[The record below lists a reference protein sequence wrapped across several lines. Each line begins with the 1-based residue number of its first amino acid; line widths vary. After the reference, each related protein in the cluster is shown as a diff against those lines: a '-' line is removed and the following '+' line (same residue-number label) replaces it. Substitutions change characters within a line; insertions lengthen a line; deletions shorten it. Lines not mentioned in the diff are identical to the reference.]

1 MTHTARNIVILGLS
15 FGVVLAGLT
24 GYNLYD
30 TFIAE
35 HETTPEYLLDS
46 SSSSSG
52 SSSSTS
58 TSAGS
63 SSGTS
68 TSSDSTTSDS
78 STSSSSATTGASP
91 YAKTAVTL
99 VKKTAK
105 NSDGV
110 TSKYYI
116 ADIELHSYDDLKAH
130 LTTSSNGSPGANYT
144 QTMTSHISSIESAGE
159 TPLVAINGDSAYY
172 SKYRNG
178 YVIRNGLKYRST
190 QQTTSG
196 SQGVTSGDGFAIYK
210 DGSAST
216 YVETSTTTTELIN
229 NGCYHCFCFGP
240 TLYENSTIQVSTSQD
255 VAQCKGANQRTAI
268 GFIDN
273 YHFVFFVSE
282 GRINGSSVD
291 GFSLY
296 EMAGLLKDYGCVRAY
311 NLDGGGASYMW
322 YDGSRVNSSSENR
335 AVGDILY
342 VKAS

>member
-1 MTHTARNIVILGLS
+1 MTRTARNIVILGLS
-15 FGVVLAGLT
+15 FGVILAGLT

-30 TFIAE
+30 TFVAE
-35 HETTPEYLLDS
+35 HEATAEYLLDS
-46 SSSSSG
+46 SSSGTTSLTSTNSG
-52 SSSSTS
+52 SGTSASSDSSRGSESTS
-58 TSAGS
+58 TN
-63 SSGTS
+63 
-68 TSSDSTTSDS
+68 
-78 STSSSSATTGASP
+78 ASP
-91 YAKTAVTL
+91 YAKTAVSL
-99 VKKTAK
+99 VNRTAK
-105 NSDGV
+105 NDNGV

-116 ADIELHSYDDLKAH
+116 ADIELHSYDDLKTH
-130 LTTSSNGSPGANYT
+130 LTTSSGGSPGANYT
-144 QTMTSHISSIESAGE
+144 QKMMSHISSIESAGE
-159 TPLVAINGDSAYY
+159 SPLVAINGDSAYY

-210 DGSAST
+210 DGGAST
-216 YVETSTTTTELIN
+216 YVETTTTTTELLAN
-229 NGCYHCFCFGP
+229 NCYQCFCFGP
-240 TLYENSTIQVSTSQD
+240 TLYENSTIQVSEDQD
-255 VAQCKGANQRTAI
+255 VSQCKGANQRTAI

-282 GRINGSSVD
+282 GRINGSSAD

-296 EMAGLLKDYGCVRAY
+296 EVAGLLKDYGCVRTY

-322 YDGSRVNSSSENR
+322 YGGSRVNASSEDR